1 MFKLVEPYQ
10 KRPIRFLELWEKDG
24 WRLKVYSLA
33 YQMPL
38 ARAHVVETS
47 KTVLWKH
54 LQEVARDKPHYSVGF
69 IGINDGRGAI
79 FSFVDFWA
87 DENELHHHVFV
98 SPKEEVEKLE
108 YRTPTGLTA
117 CVWDAALLA
126 FERQAWVDT
135 MLNNPDEPSLEQY
148 LLTQMNQDV

>member
-38 ARAHVVETS
+38 ARQHVVETS
-47 KTVLWKH
+47 KAIMWKH

-108 YRTPTGLTA
+108 YRTPMGLTA

-135 MLNNPDEPSLEQY
+135 MLNNPNEPSLEQY

>member
-38 ARAHVVETS
+38 ARQHVVETS
-47 KTVLWKH
+47 KAIMWKH

-79 FSFVDFWA
+79 FSLVDFWA

-108 YRTPTGLTA
+108 YRTPMGLTA

-135 MLNNPDEPSLEQY
+135 MLNNPNEPSLEQY

>member
-1 MFKLVEPYQ
+1 MFNLVEPYQ

-38 ARAHVVETS
+38 ARPQVVECS
-47 KTVLWKH
+47 KAILWDH
-54 LQEVARDKPHYSVGF
+54 LQHYNVGF
-69 IGINDGRGAI
+69 IGVNDGRGAI
-79 FSFVDFWA
+79 FAFVDFWA

-98 SPKEEVEKLE
+98 SPKEEVEKLA
-108 YRTPTGLTA
+108 YKTPTGLTA
-117 CVWDAALLA
+117 CVWDAALLS

-135 MLNNPDEPSLEQY
+135 MLNNPNGPDPEEY
-148 LLTQMNQDV
+148 LQTQMNQDV

>member
-1 MFKLVEPYQ
+1 MFKLVEPYAR
-10 KRPIRFLELWEKDG
+10 RPIRFLELWEKDG
-24 WRLKVYSLA
+24 WRLKTYSLA

-38 ARAHVVETS
+38 ARPHVIDAS
-47 KTVLWKH
+47 KTVLWDH
-54 LQEVARDKPHYSVGF
+54 LQHVSADKSHYHVGF

-98 SPKEEVEKLE
+98 APKNRVDLLA
-108 YRTPTGLTA
+108 YTTPSGLIA
-117 CVWDAALLA
+117 CVWDAALIA

-135 MLNNPDEPSLEQY
+135 VLSNPTGPDIEAY
-148 LLTQMNQDV
+148 LSTRMNADV

>member
-24 WRLKVYSLA
+24 WHLKVYSIA

-38 ARAHVVETS
+38 ARPHVVERS
-47 KTVLWKH
+47 KSILWEH
-54 LQEVARDKPHYSVGF
+54 LCDVSRDKPHYNTGF
-69 IGINDGRGAI
+69 IGVNDGRGAI

-98 SPKEEVEKLE
+98 SPKDEVEKLE
-108 YRTPTGLTA
+108 YKTPTGLTA
-117 CVWDAALLA
+117 CVWDGALLA

-135 MLNNPDEPSLEQY
+135 MLNNPDRPSIEQY
-148 LLTQMNQDV
+148 LSTQMNQDV